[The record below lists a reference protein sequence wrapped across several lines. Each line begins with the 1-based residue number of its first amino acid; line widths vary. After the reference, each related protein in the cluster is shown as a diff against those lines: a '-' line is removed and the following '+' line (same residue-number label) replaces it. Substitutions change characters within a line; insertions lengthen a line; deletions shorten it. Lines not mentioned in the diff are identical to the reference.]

1 MSLDL
6 ASIRA
11 GIAQTLS
18 AIPEIVRVE
27 PYAVQNT
34 AANNMP
40 CAMIFR
46 GDIQAPQL
54 HQADTQL
61 GSFDATVTWTIR
73 VYANLANISDAQ
85 ALDDVFAQRLL
96 SAFDGN
102 MLIDANGPGVV
113 DESRISFISPFMQ
126 EEDHPALWICEAT
139 LQTFIVFSP

>member
-1 MSLDL
+1 VSLDL

-18 AIPEIVRVE
+18 GIPEILRVE
-27 PYAVQNT
+27 PYATPNT

-40 CAMIFR
+40 VAMIFR
-46 GDIQAPQL
+46 GDIEAPRL

-73 VYANLANISDAQ
+73 VYANLSTITDAQ
-85 ALDDVFAQRLL
+85 ALDDVIAQRLL

-102 MLIDANGPGVV
+102 MLIDPNGPGVV
-113 DESRISFISPFMQ
+113 DEARISFISPFMQ
-126 EEDHPALWICEAT
+126 EEDHSAMWICEAT
-139 LQTFIVFSP
+139 LQTFVIFTP

>member
-18 AIPEIVRVE
+18 GIPEIVRVE

-34 AANNMP
+34 AANNLP

-73 VYANLANISDAQ
+73 VYANLASISDAQ
-85 ALDDVFAQRLL
+85 ALDDVLAQRLL

-102 MLIDANGPGVV
+102 MLIDPNGPGVV

-139 LQTFIVFSP
+139 LQTFVIFTP